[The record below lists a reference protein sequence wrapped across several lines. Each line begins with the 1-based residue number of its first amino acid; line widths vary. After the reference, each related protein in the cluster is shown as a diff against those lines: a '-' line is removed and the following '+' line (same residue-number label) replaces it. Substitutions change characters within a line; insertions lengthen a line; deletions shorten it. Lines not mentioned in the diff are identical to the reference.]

1 MLSGDMK
8 LSRINVNGHLLT
20 RYSANSDDFHIW
32 VVTYDEILLYHYD
45 PESKQ
50 ELMEWKQDWEVQNH
64 QEATIFGQQRRGTH
78 RLSVPWSHSEWR
90 ILPWCANPSRRNAA
104 AKIRWRICFFRTVFF
119 LESWLGNHDVEV
131 LIIGYQWLE
140 NWKEQVRVLEG
151 KLKSKYPA
159 LSVWGTFWYPSH
171 NGYILILAGMS
182 VSSIII
188 MGSSVNLQL
197 CPYFHNISGK

>member
-20 RYSANSDDFHIW
+20 RYSTNSDDSYLGCNLWWNLTLSLWSGEQTRIDGLE
-32 VVTYDEILLYHYD
+32 TRLRS
-45 PESKQ
+45 SKPSRGDHFWTAKERSTSTVCPMKPQ
-50 ELMEWKQDWEVQNH
+50 WMENITLVCQSITEK
-64 QEATIFGQQRRGTH
+64 RRGK
-78 RLSVPWSHSEWR
+78 
-90 ILPWCANPSRRNAA
+90 NPL
-104 AKIRWRICFFRTVFF
+104 KDLLLQDCFFFK
-119 LESWLGNHDVEV
+119 SWLGNHDVEV
-131 LIIGYQWLE
+131 LIIGYRWLE